1 MSEIMKDVTYFVTI
15 ALFFLTGTRIAWVC
29 GRNCQFKIDPKTR
42 KRLVIENLPA
52 ASIVYFFG
60 FLIVYGFFISNFIA
74 IVLFALFNATLL
86 AAMVVSMAMPELKR
100 RPDEKVADN
109 GARGG
114 QG

>member
-15 ALFFLTGTRIAWVC
+15 TFVFLCGTRIAWVC
-29 GRNCQFKIDPKTR
+29 GRNCQFKLDPKTR

-60 FLIVYGFFISNFIA
+60 FLIVYSFCISNFFS
-74 IVLFALFNATLL
+74 IVLFALLSATLL

-100 RPDEKVADN
+100 RPDDKATSD
-109 GARGG
+109 GA
-114 QG
+114 